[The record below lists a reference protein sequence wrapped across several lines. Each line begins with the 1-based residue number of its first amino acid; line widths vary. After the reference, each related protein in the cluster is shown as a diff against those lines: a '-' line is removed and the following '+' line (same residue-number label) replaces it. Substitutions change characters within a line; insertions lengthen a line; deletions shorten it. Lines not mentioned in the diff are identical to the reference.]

1 VEINKS
7 RRANTMTEQVAEK
20 TQASPQIQ
28 EEAKK
33 VLDQE
38 EVAEQTDVVLEARLK
53 ADGGISWKIP
63 PNLMAA
69 SYLLQVLETGV
80 KEMMASTIKASMLKP
95 KDDIKSKLIKLPGFL
110 GGRRK

>member
-1 VEINKS
+1 
-7 RRANTMTEQVAEK
+7 MTEQVAEK

-33 VLDQE
+33 VLDQKE
-38 EVAEQTDVVLEARLK
+38 AEQKAEQPDVVLEARLK